1 MAIIQRGALEA
12 TIASYSGTGSNVN
25 LDLGFIPAYA
35 EGLDVTSGMNRW
47 WWNSGFS
54 STTAA
59 ASQTVWGITATG
71 TTSVGATF
79 ATIGAGAGGFLPL
92 DGSTGSGIG
101 LVIGTDTVANV
112 SAHAYVVVAW
122 QLH

>member
-12 TIASYSGTGSNVN
+12 TIASYTGTGANVN
-25 LDLGFIPAYA
+25 LDLGFIPAHA
-35 EGLDVTSGMNRW
+35 QALDVTSGANQW

-59 ASQTVWGITATG
+59 ASQTIWGVIAT
-71 TTSVGATF
+71 SDNSSAAVL
-79 ATIGAGAGGFLPL
+79 ATITNGAGGILPL

-101 LVIGTDTVANV
+101 LVIGTNTVINV
-112 SAHAYVVVAW
+112 SGHGYIVTAW